1 MGMPSLSLEGKVVI
15 VTGAAGE
22 RGTGRAIALT
32 FAEAGADVAVCD
44 FIVDV
49 HDRDLSARVKEIEHL
64 GRRGF
69 AIQCDVTQKDQ
80 VGAMV
85 RQVSEELGAV
95 DVLVNNA
102 AIYGGGRIESISE
115 EAWDR
120 EMAVNLKGCMLCCQ
134 AVIPTM
140 VENGGG
146 TIVNVIGTAGE
157 RQDFGYIAGSAGN
170 ASLMAFTR
178 ALGSRSAD
186 DNIRV
191 VAVNPGMTETER
203 LVTLLRGVA
212 AAKGMDPDNWREQL
226 KGLPFGRAGTS
237 EEVAD
242 IVAFLASER
251 ASYISGTVVTIDGG
265 ISARGTIT

>member
-1 MGMPSLSLEGKVVI
+1 MDLKLAGKTAVITGSSKGIGATVARTMAEEGCNVHLAARTEADLEAVRDDIMSRQQVGVTIHPMDLSVSGQPEALAE
-15 VTGAAGE
+15 AAGD
-22 RGTGRAIALT
+22 IDILINN
-32 FAEAGADVAVCD
+32 AGA
-44 FIVDV
+44 IP
-49 HDRDLSARVKEIEHL
+49 
-64 GRRGF
+64 
-69 AIQCDVTQKDQ
+69 
-80 VGAMV
+80 
-85 RQVSEELGAV
+85 
-95 DVLVNNA
+95 
-102 AIYGGGRIESISE
+102 GGTIDMIDEATWR
-115 EAWDR
+115 EAW
-120 EMAVNLKGCMLCCQ
+120 NLKVFGYINLTR
-134 AVIPTM
+134 AVYA
-140 VENGGG
+140 NFKARGGG

-191 VAVNPGMTETER
+191 VAVNPGMTETDR

-212 AAKGMDPDNWREQL
+212 AAKGMDPDNWRGQT

>member
-1 MGMPSLSLEGKVVI
+1 MDLKLAGKTAAI
-15 VTGAAGE
+15 TGSSKGIGAAVARTMAEEGCNLHLAARTE
-22 RGTGRAIALT
+22 ADLEAVRDDIMSQQQVGVTLHPMDLSVSGQPEAL
-32 FAEAGADVAVCD
+32 AEAAGDID
-44 FIVDV
+44 I
-49 HDRDLSARVKEIEHL
+49 LI
-64 GRRGF
+64 
-69 AIQCDVTQKDQ
+69 
-80 VGAMV
+80 
-85 RQVSEELGAV
+85 
-95 DVLVNNA
+95 NNA
-102 AIYGGGRIESISE
+102 GAIPGGTIDMIDEATWR
-115 EAWDR
+115 EAW
-120 EMAVNLKGCMLCCQ
+120 NLKVFGYINLTR
-134 AVIPTM
+134 AVYA
-140 VENGGG
+140 NFKARGGG

-191 VAVNPGMTETER
+191 VAVNPGMTETDR

-212 AAKGMDPDNWREQL
+212 AAKGMDPDNWREQT

>member
-1 MGMPSLSLEGKVVI
+1 MNLKLAGKTAVI
-15 VTGAAGE
+15 TGSSKGIGAAVARTMAEEGCNLHLAARTE
-22 RGTGRAIALT
+22 ADLEAVRDDIMSRQQVGVTLHPMDLSVSGQPEAL
-32 FAEAGADVAVCD
+32 AEAAGDID
-44 FIVDV
+44 I
-49 HDRDLSARVKEIEHL
+49 
-64 GRRGF
+64 
-69 AIQCDVTQKDQ
+69 
-80 VGAMV
+80 
-85 RQVSEELGAV
+85 
-95 DVLVNNA
+95 LVNNA
-102 AIYGGGRIESISE
+102 GAIPGGTIEMVDE
-115 EAWDR
+115 ATWREAW
-120 EMAVNLKGCMLCCQ
+120 NLKVFGYINLTR
-134 AVIPTM
+134 AVYA
-140 VENGGG
+140 NFKARGGG

-191 VAVNPGMTETER
+191 VAVNPGMTETDR

-212 AAKGMDPDNWREQL
+212 AANGMDPDDWREQL